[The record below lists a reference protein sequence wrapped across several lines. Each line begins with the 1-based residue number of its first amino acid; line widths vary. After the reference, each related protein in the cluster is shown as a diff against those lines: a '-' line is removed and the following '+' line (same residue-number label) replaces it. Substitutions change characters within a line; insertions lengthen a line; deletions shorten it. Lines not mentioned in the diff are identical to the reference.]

1 MLRVL
6 RFVGLL
12 IAAVWL
18 GGCVFF
24 TVAAAPAI
32 FQPDLKRIFHEYYIG
47 LIAQFMQER
56 YFSFQVVCGAIAL
69 AHAILERWWRR
80 HEPWRSPAWLL
91 VALLAVALAGRSW
104 FVPHLKRLQE
114 TRYLAPTVAQQAAAR
129 ASFRQWHGL
138 AQGLNLLVLA
148 GLVWH
153 LWRRAVT
160 DPEPRLQPSL
170 VIGGLTNR

>member
-32 FQPDLKRIFHEYYIG
+32 FQPALKRIFHEYYVG

-56 YFSFQVVCGAIAL
+56 YFSFQVVCGALAL
-69 AHAILERWWRR
+69 AHAVLERFFRR
-80 HEPWRSPAWLL
+80 HEPWRSPVWLL
-91 VALLAVALAGRSW
+91 IGLLALGLAGRYW
-104 FVPHLKRLQE
+104 FVPRLEGLQE
-114 TRYLAPTVAQQAAAR
+114 IRYRASVPAQQAAAR

-138 AQGLNLLVLA
+138 SQVLNLLVVA
-148 GLVWH
+148 GLTWH
-153 LWRRAVT
+153 LWRRSVA
-160 DPEPRLQPSL
+160 DPEARLQPARPF
-170 VIGGLTNR
+170 GGLTNR